1 MEVLKKEKV
10 EVVLSQDKIRNRG
23 IDISLRDIIEI
34 LIKAKWITAISVIVG
49 ILLAFA
55 VGMYLQY
62 LQPYKGS
69 VNMIVT
75 FNFNGIEKGL
85 DPYGNDFDISKAKS
99 PAVLSKVVENLN
111 LSSYGI
117 SEDNIRTNLKI
128 IPIIPGNITEKI
140 KSLQESKAQS
150 VGDGQDYTY
159 YPNTYLVTLN
169 LPRSFSISSFEARE
183 ILDELFKQYKKYF
196 YNSYF
201 SGALLTDEIGPTD
214 YSVYDYPQQIEI
226 LKNQIIT
233 LKNYLKIKNNE
244 VGASGFR
251 SKKSGF
257 TFSDI
262 IESITV
268 LEKVDLQNIGAS
280 IDSYNLTKDK
290 EALIK
295 LYEYRIQE
303 SELTSKKKNDEAKVY
318 SNSIS
323 KYQKDKNILVMPSN
337 GATSDINSV
346 ETNQTSK
353 YYDDLIEKSIL
364 AETQAKESVNNTNYY
379 KKQISKLKNDTVEM
393 SQKKEAEKKVNSMLD
408 DIRIK
413 FKGYIEISNETVQEF
428 YNSELFKRAMT
439 IISPAEYSSTKS
451 NLKLFL
457 AIGALAG
464 LMFGVLA
471 AFFKEYMIRSEK
483 KKYNEVRECP
493 PLL

>member
-10 EVVLSQDKIRNRG
+10 EVVLSRDKIGNRG

-34 LIKAKWITAISVIVG
+34 LIKAKWITAISVIIG
-49 ILLAFA
+49 ILFAFA
-55 VGMYLQY
+55 VGMYMQY

-140 KSLQESKAQS
+140 RSLQESKAQN

-201 SGALLTDEIGPTD
+201 SGTLLTDEIGPTD

-226 LKNQIIT
+226 IKNQIIT

-257 TFSDI
+257 TFGDI
-262 IESITV
+262 IDSITV

-280 IDSYNLTKDK
+280 IDSYNLTKD
-290 EALIK
+290 
-295 LYEYRIQE
+295 
-303 SELTSKKKNDEAKVY
+303 
-318 SNSIS
+318 
-323 KYQKDKNILVMPSN
+323 
-337 GATSDINSV
+337 
-346 ETNQTSK
+346 
-353 YYDDLIEKSIL
+353 
-364 AETQAKESVNNTNYY
+364 
-379 KKQISKLKNDTVEM
+379 
-393 SQKKEAEKKVNSMLD
+393 
-408 DIRIK
+408 
-413 FKGYIEISNETVQEF
+413 
-428 YNSELFKRAMT
+428 
-439 IISPAEYSSTKS
+439 
-451 NLKLFL
+451 
-457 AIGALAG
+457 
-464 LMFGVLA
+464 
-471 AFFKEYMIRSEK
+471 
-483 KKYNEVRECP
+483 
-493 PLL
+493 

>member
-10 EVVLSQDKIRNRG
+10 EVILSQDRIGNRG
-23 IDISLRDIIEI
+23 IDISLREIIEI
-34 LIKAKWITAISVIVG
+34 LIKAKWIIVVSAIVG
-49 ILLAFA
+49 ILIAFV
-55 VGMYLQY
+55 VGMYMQY

-99 PAVLSKVVENLN
+99 PAVLSKVVANLN
-111 LSSYGI
+111 LSNYGI

-140 KSLQESKAQS
+140 KSLQESKAQN

-196 YNSYF
+196 YSSYF
-201 SGALLTDEIGPTD
+201 SGAFLTDEIGPID
-214 YSVYDYPQQIEI
+214 YSIYDYPQQIEI
-226 LKNQIIT
+226 LQNQIMT

-251 SKKSGF
+251 SKKYGF
-257 TFSDI
+257 TFSDL

-280 IDSYNLTKDK
+280 IDSFNLTKDK

-303 SELTSKKKNDEAKVY
+303 SEMISKKKNDEANIY
-318 SNSIS
+318 ANSIN
-323 KYQKDKNILVMPSN
+323 KYQKDKNILVIPGN
-337 GATSDINSV
+337 GVTSDLSSV
-346 ETNQTSK
+346 EKNQTSK

-364 AETQAKESVNNTNYY
+364 AETQAKESVNNANYY
-379 KKQISKLKNDTVEM
+379 RKQIDKLKNDTVEM
-393 SQKKEAEKKVNSMLD
+393 SQKKEAEKRVNAMLD
-408 DIRIK
+408 DVRTK
-413 FKGYIEISNETVQEF
+413 FREYIDVSNETVQEF

-439 IISPAEYSSTKS
+439 IISPAEYSSSKS
-451 NLKLFL
+451 NLKLYL

-464 LMFGVLA
+464 LIFGLFA
-471 AFFKEYMIRSEK
+471 AFLKEYMKRSEK
-483 KKYNEVRECP
+483 KNTDLVPE
-493 PLL
+493 